1 MDLPPIINQQVLQDH
16 ALWQKYRQS
25 RPFIKDRKYSKLFP
39 LGLVHRNE
47 KSGTLHGLM
56 RVRSFTQDD
65 AHIFMRE
72 DQIMDE
78 IQGWTSP
85 NSPIRT
91 GNSL

>member
-1 MDLPPIINQQVLQDH
+1 MGE
-16 ALWQKYRQS
+16 
-25 RPFIKDRKYSKLFP
+25 

-78 IQGWTSP
+78 IQGVMRLIAIKVPMTRCLPETSFQHNRRRDLNISFSAMDLP
-85 NSPIRT
+85 RADQ
-91 GNSL
+91 LL